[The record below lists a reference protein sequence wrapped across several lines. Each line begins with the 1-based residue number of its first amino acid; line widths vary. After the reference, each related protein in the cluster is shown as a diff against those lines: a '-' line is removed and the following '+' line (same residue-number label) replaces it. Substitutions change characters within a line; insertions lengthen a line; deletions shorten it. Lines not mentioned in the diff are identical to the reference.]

1 MIFSID
7 LNFSIKFSLYSI
19 SCLEGMVLVR
29 NIRLIQPMIIT
40 LEEKGS

>member
-29 NIRLIQPMIIT
+29 IP
-40 LEEKGS
+40 